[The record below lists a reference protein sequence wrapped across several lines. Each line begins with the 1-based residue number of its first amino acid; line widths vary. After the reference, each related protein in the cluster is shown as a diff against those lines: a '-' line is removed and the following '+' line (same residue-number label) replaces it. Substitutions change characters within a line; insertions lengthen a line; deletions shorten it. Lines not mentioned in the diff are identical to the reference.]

1 MSNMAKD
8 EIEIIKQIPGV
19 KCVVGIIRPIK
30 GIEIP
35 ATFIVNS
42 NDKTTIGFTYTSLRD
57 INNQYI
63 KYHVAPS
70 IGFKPESITFA
81 MTDTVFSKNDTTPF
95 RDVKVIVHCNEA
107 DEFDEAKG
115 VSLAK
120 KKLCKNIRRS
130 LSKTL
135 FDFTINIRK
144 LARKAEDQA
153 DNLYYT
159 SIDYKKQKETHDSK
173 PVPVA
178 EPMHVLD
185 DENDDEPM
193 DVMYDDDKPISVF
206 SDEKDDEAK
215 KTHASKTVD
224 VFVDEDEP
232 IMDIILRLRRANKK

>member
-1 MSNMAKD
+1 MQIISKD
-8 EIEIIKQIPGV
+8 SFEINKQASGI

-30 GIEIP
+30 GIEVP

-57 INNQYI
+57 INYQYI

-70 IGFKPESITFA
+70 IGFKPESITHA

-95 RDVKVIVHCNEA
+95 RDIKVLVHCNEA
-107 DEFDEAKG
+107 DEFNEDKG
-115 VSLAK
+115 IALAK
-120 KKLCKNIRRS
+120 KKLCKHIRRS
-130 LSKTL
+130 LSKSL

-144 LARKAEDQA
+144 LARKTEDQS

-159 SIDYKKQKETHDSK
+159 SIDYKKPKETHDSK

-193 DVMYDDDKPISVF
+193 DVMYDDEPISVF
-206 SDEKDDEAK
+206 SDEKEVKPK
-215 KTHASKTVD
+215 KLVD

-232 IMDIILRLRRANKK
+232 IPDIIVRFRRATKK

>member
-1 MSNMAKD
+1 MSTIAKD
-8 EIEIIKQIPGV
+8 EIEIIKQLPGV

-63 KYHVAPS
+63 KYHVAQS

-95 RDVKVIVHCNEA
+95 SRIKVIVHCNEA

-115 VSLAK
+115 IVLAK
-120 KKLCKNIRRS
+120 KKLCRNIRRS

-144 LARKAEDQA
+144 LARKVEDQA
-153 DNLYYT
+153 DNLYCT
-159 SIDYKKQKETHDSK
+159 SIDYKKQKEIQASK
-173 PVPVA
+173 QVPVD

-185 DENDDEPM
+185 DDEPM
-193 DVMYDDDKPISVF
+193 DVLDDEEPISVF
-206 SDEKDDEAK
+206 SDEKDDEPK
-215 KTHASKTVD
+215 KTDVRVSKLVD
-224 VFVDEDEP
+224 VLVGEDEP
-232 IMDIILRLRRANKK
+232 IMDIILRLRRANKNDL